1 LDNGVHLNSGNSS
14 HTGVEKE
21 DFLMRIGRTTFV
33 LALITLLILSGC
45 SFLSSS
51 IQSESVRKLIDK
63 EGEKI
68 QTARGM
74 AKKFKAETASRNKTV
89 KKALDDL
96 SRSQANLQTFES
108 IHAFVFSSNQ
118 NITTKKGVDAHAV
131 TYLIGKIYLE
141 EHAGLEKRV
150 LDQFEEDFE
159 ALVMLADR
167 IDKSWESLHKLHTQI
182 AEYSKKSAVAS
193 VDPELLAAITEH
205 VPGSPEKIESIL
217 KNSRRVNEALEE
229 ALGSGFLRES
239 KLEQLRSITGDL
251 IDLLE
256 RVK

>member
-1 LDNGVHLNSGNSS
+1 
-14 HTGVEKE
+14 
-21 DFLMRIGRTTFV
+21 MRIGRTTFV
-33 LALITLLILSGC
+33 LVLMTLLILSGC
-45 SFLSSS
+45 FFLSSS

-63 EGEKI
+63 EGKKI

-74 AKKFKAETASRNKTV
+74 AKKFKAETASRKKTV

-96 SRSQANLQTFES
+96 TRSQANLQTFES
-108 IHAFVFSSNQ
+108 IHALVFSSNQ
-118 NITTKKGVDAHAV
+118 NITTKKGVDAHAT

-150 LDQFEEDFE
+150 LDQFEEDLE
-159 ALVMLADR
+159 ALLMLADR
-167 IDKSWESLHKLHTQI
+167 IDKSWESFHKLHTQI
-182 AEYSKKSAVAS
+182 AEYAKKSAVAS
-193 VDPELLAAITEH
+193 VDPELLAAVIEH

-229 ALGSGFLRES
+229 ALGSGLLRES
-239 KLEQLRSITGDL
+239 KLEQLRSVTSDL